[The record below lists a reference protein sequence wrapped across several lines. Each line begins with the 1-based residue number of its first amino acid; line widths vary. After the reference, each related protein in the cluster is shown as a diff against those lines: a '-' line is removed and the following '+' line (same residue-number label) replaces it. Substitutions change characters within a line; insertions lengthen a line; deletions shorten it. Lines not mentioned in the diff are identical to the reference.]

1 MEEPKSKKDNGALV
15 AIAVT
20 TTIGTELAIT
30 TLAGFYGGK
39 LLDDK
44 FGTEPWILVAGVL
57 IGVAIGI
64 YGIIQTMQRFFK
76 PD

>member
-1 MEEPKSKKDNGALV
+1 MGEPKGKKNGALT

-30 TLAGFYGGK
+30 TLLGFYGGR

-44 FGTEPWILVAGVL
+44 LGTEPWFLVAGVL
-57 IGVAIGI
+57 AGVGLGI
-64 YGIIQTMQRFFK
+64 MGIVKTLQRFF
-76 PD
+76 PG

>member
-1 MEEPKSKKDNGALV
+1 MEEPKSKKNNGALV

-44 FGTEPWILVAGVL
+44 LGTEPWILIAGVL

-64 YGIIQTMQRFFK
+64 FGIIQTMQRFFK